1 MPTNKITNTHGFVG
15 MNQYGQ
21 YLSVR
26 VCQAGGFSTGSK
38 LDHNWMTCIHHAT
51 ILPKNSVKETFRL
64 NSIKGVDA
72 VHNLVVDAV
81 HNLVVAYLPAKST
94 IIVELVKP
102 EEMPN
107 ED

>member
-1 MPTNKITNTHGFVG
+1 MTANKITDTHGFIG

-38 LDHNWMTCIHHAT
+38 LDHNWMHCIHHAT

-72 VHNLVVDAV
+72 VHNQ
-81 HNLVVAYLPAKST
+81 VVAYLPAKST
-94 IIVELVKP
+94 VIVELVKP
-102 EEMPN
+102 EEIPN
-107 ED
+107 AG